1 MPKKSSLSDALT
13 KASTGEPAD
22 HTGIR
27 KHADDTS
34 ARSGKKMIGG
44 FFDPAVSKQL
54 NQLALDQEPKSSVQ
68 ALLSEAIN
76 DLFEKY
82 GKPRIA

>member
-1 MPKKSSLSDALT
+1 MAKKGNLADALT
-13 KASTGEPAD
+13 KASKGAPIVGEERRVTA
-22 HTGIR
+22 
-27 KHADDTS
+27 A
-34 ARSGKKMIGG
+34 ARSGKKMIAG

-54 NQLALDQEPKSSVQ
+54 NQIALDHESSVQ
-68 ALLSEAIN
+68 ALLGEAIN